1 MSSMNVMNVMN
12 VVQGHQGGKLNF
24 YPRVS
29 PGNVHDVHNVHEAI
43 FGPFWGGLSRF
54 RPNLCGTHVQG
65 IGGITE

>member
-29 PGNVHDVHNVHEAI
+29 PGNVHDVHNVHDAVLGV
-43 FGPFWGGLSRF
+43 FLGVSVQF
-54 RPNLCGTHVQG
+54 RPNLCGAHVQG
-65 IGGITE
+65 NGGYTG